1 MKEVRF
7 DRRGEDDGDVARQV
21 VVAVM
26 VCLMFGVLIY
36 LLGETLMIQRGA
48 EGGGEKKVVSKQYT
62 FVISLTSLIK
72 CIFIRGQC

>member
-1 MKEVRF
+1 MRF

-36 LLGETLMIQRGA
+36 FLGETLVIQRGG
-48 EGGGEKKVVSKQYT
+48 EGGGRKRSLVSSIPLLL
-62 FVISLTSLIK
+62 VSLV
-72 CIFIRGQC
+72 